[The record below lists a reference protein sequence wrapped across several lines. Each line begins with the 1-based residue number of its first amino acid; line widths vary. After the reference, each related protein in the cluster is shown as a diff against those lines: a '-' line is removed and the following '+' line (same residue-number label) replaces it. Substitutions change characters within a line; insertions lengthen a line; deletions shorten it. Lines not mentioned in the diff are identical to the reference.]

1 MTLIMLHHHDGDILL
16 LNKRIKQSNALLLKD
31 ARKMT
36 ILQLFVF
43 IGEIIGKLFNHQW
56 TTIDYV
62 GCQNKEKRRKHSLN
76 NGRSF
81 CSRKI
86 LSLNVKRMTFYA
98 ATILIHT
105 DAPPPTAA
113 PLPSLT
119 MTSDTLLVRSCC
131 CCPSN

>member
-62 GCQNKEKRRKHSLN
+62 GC
-76 NGRSF
+76 
-81 CSRKI
+81 
-86 LSLNVKRMTFYA
+86 
-98 ATILIHT
+98 
-105 DAPPPTAA
+105 
-113 PLPSLT
+113 
-119 MTSDTLLVRSCC
+119 
-131 CCPSN
+131 